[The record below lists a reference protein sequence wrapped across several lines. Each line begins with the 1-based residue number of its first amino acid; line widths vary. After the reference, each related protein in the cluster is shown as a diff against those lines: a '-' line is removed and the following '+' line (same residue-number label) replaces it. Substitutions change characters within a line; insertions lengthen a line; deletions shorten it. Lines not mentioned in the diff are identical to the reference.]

1 MSQITL
7 EDFQLSSDDENH
19 EDEHSA
25 EAKSVHDSI
34 HESDEAP
41 DNCTDGDPYVHFST
55 DYEKFEWD
63 EMQWSGIA
71 NVRKHYKK
79 AQKVKKNKME
89 VQGKLETQPK
99 PEKGEKAN
107 QTN

>member
-19 EDEHSA
+19 KDEHSA
-25 EAKSVHDSI
+25 EANSVHDFI
-34 HESDEAP
+34 HESDEAA

-63 EMQWSGIA
+63 EMQWSGIV
-71 NVRKHYKK
+71 NIRKHYKK
-79 AQKVKKNKME
+79 TQRVNKYKME

-99 PEKGEKAN
+99 PGERGKS
-107 QTN
+107 